1 MRKFL
6 NVLFSVCISI
16 VIIVG
21 VINFTVGFKQ
31 LYYFDID
38 YLNISELS
46 GLSKDDIKLNYDY
59 LIDYNLNKNVSEF
72 KLPTLKSSP
81 QGKIHFEEVRNI
93 FQNINKLAKVLLVV
107 SLVGIILSVKNK
119 NIKILKTTSITLIIM
134 PLLLTVPILLNF
146 EKSFII
152 FHKLLFRNDYW
163 IFNPDLDP
171 VINILPE
178 EFFFHSG
185 MMILILILLVSIL
198 LFVMYKLCKSLSKNI
213 SMLNRGIF
221 LFPK

>member
-1 MRKFL
+1 MKKFL

-93 FQNINKLAKVLLVV
+93 FQNINKLAKLLLVV

-198 LFVMYKLCKSLSKNI
+198 
-213 SMLNRGIF
+213 
-221 LFPK
+221 

>member
-1 MRKFL
+1 MKKFL
-6 NVLFSVCISI
+6 NVLFSICISI

-81 QGKIHFEEVRNI
+81 QGKIHFEEVRSI
-93 FQNINKLAKVLLVV
+93 FQNINKLAKLLLVV

-185 MMILILILLVSIL
+185 MMILILILLVSIV
-198 LFVMYKLCKSLSKNI
+198 LFVMYKLCKSLSIK
-213 SMLNRGIF
+213 IF
-221 LFPK
+221 QC

>member
-1 MRKFL
+1 MKKFL

-72 KLPTLKSSP
+72 KLPTLKFSP

-93 FQNINKLAKVLLVV
+93 FQNINKLAKLLLVV

-163 IFNPDLDP
+163 VFNPNLDP
-171 VINILPE
+171 VINIFPE

-185 MMILILILLVSIL
+185 MMILILILLASIL
-198 LFVMYKLCKSLSKNI
+198 LFVMYKLCKSFRIK
-213 SMLNRGIF
+213 
-221 LFPK
+221 

>member
-1 MRKFL
+1 MKKFL
-6 NVLFSVCISI
+6 NILFSICISI

-31 LYYFDID
+31 LYYFDVD

-93 FQNINKLAKVLLVV
+93 FQNINKLAKVLMIV
-107 SLVGIILSVKNK
+107 SLIGIIFNAKNK

-134 PLLLTVPILLNF
+134 PLLLAVPVLLNF

-163 IFNPDLDP
+163 IFSPDLDP

-178 EFFFHSG
+178 EFFFHAG
-185 MMILILILLVSIL
+185 VTILMLILLVSIL
-198 LFVMYKLCKSLSKNI
+198 LFVIYKLCKSTKLK
-213 SMLNRGIF
+213 MR
-221 LFPK
+221 

>member
-1 MRKFL
+1 MKKFL

-81 QGKIHFEEVRNI
+81 QGKTHFEEVRNI
-93 FQNINKLAKVLLVV
+93 FQNINKLAKLLLVV

-171 VINILPE
+171 VINMLPE

-198 LFVMYKLCKSLSKNI
+198 LFVMYKLCKSLSIK
-213 SMLNRGIF
+213 IF
-221 LFPK
+221 QC

>member
-1 MRKFL
+1 MKKFL

-46 GLSKDDIKLNYDY
+46 GLSEDDIKLNYDY

-93 FQNINKLAKVLLVV
+93 FQNINKLAKLLLVV
-107 SLVGIILSVKNK
+107 FLVGIILSVKNK

-163 IFNPDLDP
+163 IFNPNLDP

-185 MMILILILLVSIL
+185 MIILILILLASIL
-198 LFVMYKLCKSLSKNI
+198 LFVMYRLYKSFKI
-213 SMLNRGIF
+213 
-221 LFPK
+221 K

>member
-1 MRKFL
+1 MKKFL
-6 NVLFSVCISI
+6 NILFSICISV

-46 GLSKDDIKLNYDY
+46 GLPKDDIKLNYDY

-72 KLPTLKSSP
+72 ELPTLKSSP
-81 QGKIHFEEVRNI
+81 EGKIHFEEVRNI
-93 FQNINKLAKVLLVV
+93 FQNINKLAKILMIV
-107 SLVGIILSVKNK
+107 SLVGIILNAKNK

-134 PLLLTVPILLNF
+134 PLLLAIPVLLNF

-163 IFNPDLDP
+163 IFSPDLDP
-171 VINILPE
+171 VINMLPE
-178 EFFFHSG
+178 EFFFHAG
-185 MMILILILLVSIL
+185 VMILMLILLVSIL
-198 LFVMYKLCKSLSKNI
+198 LLIMYKLRKSSKI
-213 SMLNRGIF
+213 KTR
-221 LFPK
+221 

>member
-1 MRKFL
+1 MKKFL

-46 GLSKDDIKLNYDY
+46 GLSEDDIKLNYDY

-93 FQNINKLAKVLLVV
+93 FQNINKLAKLLLVV
-107 SLVGIILSVKNK
+107 FLVGIILSVKNK

-171 VINILPE
+171 VINMLPE

-198 LFVMYKLCKSLSKNI
+198 LFVMYKLCKS
-213 SMLNRGIF
+213 
-221 LFPK
+221 

>member
-1 MRKFL
+1 MKKFL

-93 FQNINKLAKVLLVV
+93 FQNINKLAKLLLVV

-185 MMILILILLVSIL
+185 MMILILIL
-198 LFVMYKLCKSLSKNI
+198 
-213 SMLNRGIF
+213 
-221 LFPK
+221 

>member
-1 MRKFL
+1 MKKFL

-72 KLPTLKSSP
+72 KLPTLKSSS

-93 FQNINKLAKVLLVV
+93 FQNINKLAKLLLVV

-178 EFFFHSG
+178 EFFSLWNDDFN
-185 MMILILILLVSIL
+185 INFVSKYIT
-198 LFVMYKLCKSLSKNI
+198 VCNV
-213 SMLNRGIF
+213 
-221 LFPK
+221 

>member
-1 MRKFL
+1 MKKFL
-6 NVLFSVCISI
+6 NILFSICISI

-31 LYYFDID
+31 LYYFDVD

-93 FQNINKLAKVLLVV
+93 FQNINKLAKVLMIV
-107 SLVGIILSVKNK
+107 SLIGIIFNAKNK

-134 PLLLTVPILLNF
+134 PLLLAVPVLLNF

-163 IFNPDLDP
+163 IFSPDLDP

-178 EFFFHSG
+178 EFFFHAG
-185 MMILILILLVSIL
+185 VMILMLILLVSTL
-198 LFVMYKLCKSLSKNI
+198 LFVIYKLCKSTKLK
-213 SMLNRGIF
+213 MR
-221 LFPK
+221 

>member
-1 MRKFL
+1 MKKFL
-6 NVLFSVCISI
+6 NVLFSICISI

-93 FQNINKLAKVLLVV
+93 FQNINKLAKLLLVV

-163 IFNPDLDP
+163 IFNPDSDP

-185 MMILILILLVSIL
+185 MMILILILLVSIV
-198 LFVMYKLCKSLSKNI
+198 LFVMYKLCKSLSIK
-213 SMLNRGIF
+213 IF
-221 LFPK
+221 QC

>member
-1 MRKFL
+1 MKKFL
-6 NVLFSVCISI
+6 NVLFSICISI

-93 FQNINKLAKVLLVV
+93 FQNINKLAKLLLVV

-119 NIKILKTTSITLIIM
+119 NIKILKTTSIALIIM

-185 MMILILILLVSIL
+185 MMILILILLVSIV
-198 LFVMYKLCKSLSKNI
+198 LFVMYKLCKSLSIK
-213 SMLNRGIF
+213 IF
-221 LFPK
+221 QC

>member
-198 LFVMYKLCKSLSKNI
+198 LFVMYKLCKSLSIK
-213 SMLNRGIF
+213 IF
-221 LFPK
+221 QC

>member
-1 MRKFL
+1 MKKFL

-93 FQNINKLAKVLLVV
+93 FQNINKLAKLLLVV

-198 LFVMYKLCKSLSKNI
+198 LFVMYKLCKSLSIK
-213 SMLNRGIF
+213 IF
-221 LFPK
+221 QC

>member
-1 MRKFL
+1 MKKFL
-6 NVLFSVCISI
+6 NVLFSICISI

-93 FQNINKLAKVLLVV
+93 FQNINKLAKLLLVV

-119 NIKILKTTSITLIIM
+119 NIKISITLIIM

-185 MMILILILLVSIL
+185 MMILILILLVSIV
-198 LFVMYKLCKSLSKNI
+198 LFVMYKLCKSLSIK
-213 SMLNRGIF
+213 IF
-221 LFPK
+221 QC

>member
-198 LFVMYKLCKSLSKNI
+198 LFVMYKL
-213 SMLNRGIF
+213 
-221 LFPK
+221 

>member
-1 MRKFL
+1 MKKFL

-21 VINFTVGFKQ
+21 VINFTVGFKK

-72 KLPTLKSSP
+72 NLPTLKSSP

-93 FQNINKLAKVLLVV
+93 FQNINKLAKLLLIV

-119 NIKILKTTSITLIIM
+119 NIKIFKTTSITLIMM

-163 IFNPDLDP
+163 IFNPNLDP

-185 MMILILILLVSIL
+185 MMILILILLSSIL
-198 LFVMYKLCKSLSKNI
+198 LFVMYKLCKYFKI
-213 SMLNRGIF
+213 
-221 LFPK
+221 K

>member
-1 MRKFL
+1 MKKFL
-6 NVLFSVCISI
+6 NILFSICISI

-31 LYYFDID
+31 LYYFDVD

-93 FQNINKLAKVLLVV
+93 FQNINKLAKVLMIV
-107 SLVGIILSVKNK
+107 SLIGIIFNAKNK
-119 NIKILKTTSITLIIM
+119 NIKILKTTSITIIIM
-134 PLLLTVPILLNF
+134 PLLLAVPVLLNF

-163 IFNPDLDP
+163 IFSPDLDP

-178 EFFFHSG
+178 EFFFHAG
-185 MMILILILLVSIL
+185 VMILMLILLVSIL
-198 LFVMYKLCKSLSKNI
+198 LFVIYKLCKSTKLK
-213 SMLNRGIF
+213 MR
-221 LFPK
+221 

>member
-1 MRKFL
+1 MKKFL
-6 NVLFSVCISI
+6 NVLFSICISI

-93 FQNINKLAKVLLVV
+93 FQNINKLAKLLLVV

-198 LFVMYKLCKSLSKNI
+198 LFVM
-213 SMLNRGIF
+213 
-221 LFPK
+221 

>member
-1 MRKFL
+1 MKKFL
-6 NVLFSVCISI
+6 NVLFSICISI

-93 FQNINKLAKVLLVV
+93 FQNINKLAKLLLVV

-198 LFVMYKLCKSLSKNI
+198 LFVMYKLC
-213 SMLNRGIF
+213 
-221 LFPK
+221 

>member
-152 FHKLLFRNDYW
+152 FHKLLFRNDYC
-163 IFNPDLDP
+163 IFNLDLDP

-198 LFVMYKLCKSLSKNI
+198 LFVMYKLCKSLSKK
-213 SMLNRGIF
+213 IF
-221 LFPK
+221 QC

>member
-1 MRKFL
+1 MKKFL
-6 NVLFSVCISI
+6 NILFSVCISI

-46 GLSKDDIKLNYDY
+46 GLSTDDIKLNYDY

-81 QGKIHFEEVRNI
+81 EGKIHFEEVRNI
-93 FQNINKLAKVLLVV
+93 FQNINKLAKLLMVV

-119 NIKILKTTSITLIIM
+119 NRKILKTTSITLIIM
-134 PLLLTVPILLNF
+134 PLILAVPILLNF

-171 VINILPE
+171 VINMLPE
-178 EFFFHSG
+178 EFFFHAG

-198 LFVMYKLCKSLSKNI
+198 LFVMYKLCKSFKI
-213 SMLNRGIF
+213 
-221 LFPK
+221 K

>member
-1 MRKFL
+1 MKKFL

-46 GLSKDDIKLNYDY
+46 GLSEDDIKLNYDY

-93 FQNINKLAKVLLVV
+93 FQNINKLAKLLLVV
-107 SLVGIILSVKNK
+107 FLVGIILSVKNK

-171 VINILPE
+171 VINMLPE

-185 MMILILILLVSIL
+185 MMILILILLV
-198 LFVMYKLCKSLSKNI
+198 
-213 SMLNRGIF
+213 
-221 LFPK
+221 

>member
-1 MRKFL
+1 MKKFL
-6 NVLFSVCISI
+6 NILFSICISV

-21 VINFTVGFKQ
+21 VINFTVAFKQ

-38 YLNISELS
+38 YLNISDLS

-81 QGKIHFEEVRNI
+81 EGKIHFEEVRNI
-93 FQNINKLAKVLLVV
+93 FQNINKLAKVLMIV
-107 SLVGIILSVKNK
+107 SLVGIILNAKNK

-134 PLLLTVPILLNF
+134 PLLLAIPVLLNF

-163 IFNPDLDP
+163 IFSPDLDP
-171 VINILPE
+171 VINMLPE
-178 EFFFHSG
+178 EFFFHAG
-185 MMILILILLVSIL
+185 VMILMLILLVSIL
-198 LFVMYKLCKSLSKNI
+198 LLIMYKLCKLSKI
-213 SMLNRGIF
+213 KTR
-221 LFPK
+221 

>member
-1 MRKFL
+1 MKKFL
-6 NVLFSVCISI
+6 NILFSICISV

-72 KLPTLKSSP
+72 ELPTLKSSP
-81 QGKIHFEEVRNI
+81 EGKIHFEEVRNI
-93 FQNINKLAKVLLVV
+93 FQNINKLAKLLMVV

-134 PLLLTVPILLNF
+134 PLLLAIPVLLNF

-163 IFNPDLDP
+163 IFSPDLDP
-171 VINILPE
+171 VINMLPE
-178 EFFFHSG
+178 EFFFHAG
-185 MMILILILLVSIL
+185 VMILMLILLVSIL
-198 LFVMYKLCKSLSKNI
+198 LLIMYKLRKSSKI
-213 SMLNRGIF
+213 KTR
-221 LFPK
+221 

>member
-1 MRKFL
+1 MKKFL
-6 NVLFSVCISI
+6 NVLFSICISI

-93 FQNINKLAKVLLVV
+93 FQNINKLAKLLLVV

-185 MMILILILLVSIL
+185 MMILILILLV
-198 LFVMYKLCKSLSKNI
+198 
-213 SMLNRGIF
+213 
-221 LFPK
+221 

>member
-1 MRKFL
+1 MKKFL
-6 NVLFSVCISI
+6 NVLFSICISI

-93 FQNINKLAKVLLVV
+93 FQNINKLAKLLLVV

-185 MMILILILLVSIL
+185 MMILILILLVSIV
-198 LFVMYKLCKSLSKNI
+198 LFVMYKL
-213 SMLNRGIF
+213 
-221 LFPK
+221 

>member
-1 MRKFL
+1 MKKFL

-21 VINFTVGFKQ
+21 VINFTVGFKK

-72 KLPTLKSSP
+72 NLPTLKSSP

-93 FQNINKLAKVLLVV
+93 FQNINKLAKLLLIV

-119 NIKILKTTSITLIIM
+119 NIKILKTTSITLIMM

-163 IFNPDLDP
+163 IFNPNLDP

-185 MMILILILLVSIL
+185 MMILILILLSSIL
-198 LFVMYKLCKSLSKNI
+198 LFV
-213 SMLNRGIF
+213 
-221 LFPK
+221 

>member
-1 MRKFL
+1 MKKFL

-21 VINFTVGFKQ
+21 VINFTVGFKK

-72 KLPTLKSSP
+72 NLPTLKSSP

-93 FQNINKLAKVLLVV
+93 FQNINKLAKLLLIV

-119 NIKILKTTSITLIIM
+119 NIKILKTTSITLIMM

-163 IFNPDLDP
+163 IFNPNLDP

-178 EFFFHSG
+178 EFFFHLG
-185 MMILILILLVSIL
+185 MMILILILLSSIL
-198 LFVMYKLCKSLSKNI
+198 LFVMYKLCKYFKI
-213 SMLNRGIF
+213 
-221 LFPK
+221 K

>member
-1 MRKFL
+1 MKKFL
-6 NVLFSVCISI
+6 NVLFSICISI

-93 FQNINKLAKVLLVV
+93 FQNINKLAKLLLVV

-185 MMILILILLVSIL
+185 MMILILI
-198 LFVMYKLCKSLSKNI
+198 
-213 SMLNRGIF
+213 
-221 LFPK
+221 

>member
-1 MRKFL
+1 MKKFL

-93 FQNINKLAKVLLVV
+93 FQNINKLAKLLLVV

-171 VINILPE
+171 VINMLPE

-198 LFVMYKLCKSLSKNI
+198 LFVMYKLCKSLSIK
-213 SMLNRGIF
+213 IF
-221 LFPK
+221 QC